1 MEYKASLDQ
10 TSKIITGLITVLFVI
25 IAGWNFWLMYTDLD
39 SITDFS
45 ANILSV
51 IAILGI
57 YAFCYLFRPVK
68 YVVEKNRLT
77 IKRPLKDHYL
87 ELNKIKNA
95 YITDKETMKWTIRTF
110 GVGGLFGYYGKFR
123 NKNFGNMTWFATKR
137 HNYVVLETT
146 NNRKIVLTPDD
157 INMVKEI
164 EQLIKENKQL
174 I

>member
-1 MEYKASLDQ
+1 MEYKASLDR
-10 TSKIITGLITVLFVI
+10 TSKIITGLITVLFAG
-25 IAGWNFWLMYTDLD
+25 IATWNFWLMFNGPE

-51 IAILGI
+51 VVILGI
-57 YAFCYLFRPVK
+57 YSFCYLFRSVQ

-77 IKRPLKDHYL
+77 IKRPLKDYYL
-87 ELNKIKNA
+87 ELNEIKDI

-123 NKNFGNMTWFATKR
+123 NKKFGNMTWFATKR
-137 HNYVVLETT
+137 NNYVVLETT

-157 INMVKEI
+157 TNMVKEI
-164 EQLIKENKQL
+164 EQMIEKNKSL
-174 I
+174 L